1 VLKVLC
7 VCVCVCARA
16 CVCVGKYKVCVCV
29 CVRACVCVSANTK
42 CVCVRAC
49 VCVSANTKSLIS
61 QRMNP
66 IGERQAVNY
75 VRKRIHDVCQAVVS
89 ATDCGGVDRVA
100 EVFFS

>member
-1 VLKVLC
+1 MLKVLC
-7 VCVCVCARA
+7 VCV
-16 CVCVGKYKVCVCV
+16 
-29 CVRACVCVSANTK
+29 
-42 CVCVRAC
+42 C

-75 VRKRIHDVCQAVVS
+75 VRKRIYDVCQAVVS
-89 ATDCGGVDRVA
+89 ATECGGVDRVA